1 MNNSGNQAK
10 GVTCLFLAS
19 LIWGTAF
26 VAQRVGMDYVG
37 PLTFNA
43 VRSLIGA
50 AVLIPVI
57 FLLRVIRRR
66 GGEAADTVMNSGDWK
81 NLLKGGCV
89 CGVFLCIASNLQ
101 QVGIKYT
108 TVGKAGFITALYIVA
123 VPFLGIFLGKKAG
136 LKIWISV
143 AAAVVGLY
151 LLCMTERLTIGKGD
165 LLELGCALAFAFQ
178 ILAVDHYSRITDG
191 AMLSCAEFS
200 VSGGLSAVLMLF
212 TEEVNPAALRLA
224 IIPLLYTG
232 VLSCGV
238 AYTLQILGQRELKPA
253 LASLIMSFE
262 AVISAIAG
270 WLILGQQL
278 SIKEL
283 AGCAVMFAAIL
294 LAQMPERAED

>member
-1 MNNSGNQAK
+1 
-10 GVTCLFLAS
+10 
-19 LIWGTAF
+19 
-26 VAQRVGMDYVG
+26 
-37 PLTFNA
+37 
-43 VRSLIGA
+43 
-50 AVLIPVI
+50 
-57 FLLRVIRRR
+57 
-66 GGEAADTVMNSGDWK
+66 
-81 NLLKGGCV
+81 
-89 CGVFLCIASNLQ
+89 
-101 QVGIKYT
+101 
-108 TVGKAGFITALYIVA
+108 
-123 VPFLGIFLGKKAG
+123 
-136 LKIWISV
+136 
-143 AAAVVGLY
+143 
-151 LLCMTERLTIGKGD
+151 
-165 LLELGCALAFAFQ
+165 
-178 ILAVDHYSRITDG
+178 
-191 AMLSCAEFS
+191 MLSCAEFS